1 MTISQ
6 VCCQVCKKN
15 FSQKEVI
22 SGTSLRPNL
31 QKIAMN
37 IFENFNLD
45 HFICLNDLR
54 VLRDKRI
61 EMMIEKLKD
70 IDPSIKESVMDSI
83 QNDTLLAINVDD
95 QIHDKR
101 SLGDIAADKMAKFG
115 GSWLFIGIF
124 IGLILT
130 WMFFNHQHHL
140 AFDPFP
146 FIFLNLFLSCIAAFQ
161 APIIMMSQNR
171 QAEKDRIRDVEDY
184 KVNLKAELEIQQL
197 HTKLDQFVK
206 YHWSQLMEVQK
217 LQIEIAEDLV
227 DLTSSLKE
235 QLAIRHDPE
244 KDRTSS

>member
-6 VCCQVCKKN
+6 VCCQVCKKS
-15 FSQKEVI
+15 FPKKEVI
-22 SGTSLRPNL
+22 NANFMRPSL

-37 IFENFNLD
+37 IFENFDLD

-54 VLRDKRI
+54 ILRDKRI

-70 IDPSIKESVMDSI
+70 TDPAIKETVMESI
-83 QNDTLLAINVDD
+83 ENDTLLTINVAD
-95 QIHDKR
+95 QIQERRK
-101 SLGDIAADKMAKFG
+101 LGDIAADKMAKFG

-124 IGLILT
+124 VSLIMI
-130 WMFFNHQHHL
+130 WMLFNHHHYL

-171 QAEKDRIRDVEDY
+171 QAEKDRLRDVEDY

-206 YHWSQLMEVQK
+206 YQWSKLMEVQK

-227 DLTSSLKE
+227 DLTNSLKE
-235 QLAIRHDPE
+235 DLSTKRDP
-244 KDRTSS
+244 DTDHTSS